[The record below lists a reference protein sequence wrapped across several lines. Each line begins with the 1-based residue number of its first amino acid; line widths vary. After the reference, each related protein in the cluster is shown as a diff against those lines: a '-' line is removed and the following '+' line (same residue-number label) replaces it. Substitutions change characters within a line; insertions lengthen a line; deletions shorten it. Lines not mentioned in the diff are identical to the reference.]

1 MERKSRSELI
11 KIIEAQKE
19 QLSRYESK
27 LRDVVHAYKN
37 LLKEKEALD
46 ASIKVLTTAQQSH
59 TKHPR
64 SSKKKGHDASPVADG
79 PKGVGLEGEGKP
91 YEKEIVSDEKMVAQG
106 KPAGVEVKDHPLAV
120 NEPSGQT
127 ETQGNDKQ
135 DGPDRKGLSNEGDV
149 AVESD
154 DEDEDGDDDKNEQD
168 QVLTLSSTLKTVMEQ
183 KAMME
188 ANYQADKKKMMHDF
202 EGKQKE
208 MEAEREKLTEKLKE
222 LESQTKELKLRMR
235 QEQQNREEEE
245 NNHALMLRELQLLLS
260 EERTQKEELEQQLD
274 DMKDML
280 ESSKHFPESKAR
292 DYENCISQLR
302 KELKELKERLEK
314 AEEKSSKPSPL
325 LVQLQEE
332 MAEMKREH
340 MEAVSR
346 EQKRANDAEDKLKLI
361 TCVEEDRVA
370 DLETK
375 LSELSE
381 VVGSYEKLRFHDQ
394 EVIHKL
400 KERLQQLDTENT
412 ALTLHSPV
420 GEGVPDNNIQTVAEI
435 DSLRDQVQK
444 LRTVLKLAVEKS
456 SEKSIDQELEG
467 LSKSELESILNSDP
481 THNAC
486 QQELR
491 QLKDEFERYK
501 AKTQLLHRSKSL
513 KEITTQLEDLDK
525 LKARNA
531 GLEKRLKDM
540 EEYSHQRENEL
551 TSVVSQLQMDLHTA
565 EERYQKGREDSELI
579 YRHKVSELEKQV
591 VKQRER
597 TLELIAE
604 KDAEI
609 ESLRMRSPSS
619 SNPGGSGSAFAYS
632 RKFMDLP
639 VAPQE
644 GDESAGGADTSPDTS
659 AAVYQLLSRQAG
671 VSSAEPG
678 LLIHYAQQ
686 QARRDA
692 ENSALRREKNDL
704 EDDLRDCTL
713 REAKTRDQCETLKEE
728 IRKLERDR
736 SRETA
741 NLEYLKNIILRFMM
755 TTSYSV
761 KEQMITAIATILQF
775 SPKEVARVKKTHQG
789 HWW

>member
-64 SSKKKGHDASPVADG
+64 SSKKKGHDA
-79 PKGVGLEGEGKP
+79 
-91 YEKEIVSDEKMVAQG
+91 M
-106 KPAGVEVKDHPLAV
+106 
-120 NEPSGQT
+120 
-127 ETQGNDKQ
+127 
-135 DGPDRKGLSNEGDV
+135 
-149 AVESD
+149 ESD

-183 KAMME
+183 KAVME

-400 KERLQQLDTENT
+400 KERLQQLDTEKT

-456 SEKSIDQELEG
+456 SEKSIDQGTAERYLTFM
-467 LSKSELESILNSDP
+467 ESYGPDP

-551 TSVVSQLQMDLHTA
+551 TSVVSQLRMDLHTA

-619 SNPGGSGSAFAYS
+619 S
-632 RKFMDLP
+632 
-639 VAPQE
+639 
-644 GDESAGGADTSPDTS
+644 
-659 AAVYQLLSRQAG
+659 
-671 VSSAEPG
+671 
-678 LLIHYAQQ
+678 
-686 QARRDA
+686 
-692 ENSALRREKNDL
+692 
-704 EDDLRDCTL
+704 
-713 REAKTRDQCETLKEE
+713 
-728 IRKLERDR
+728 
-736 SRETA
+736 
-741 NLEYLKNIILRFMM
+741 
-755 TTSYSV
+755 
-761 KEQMITAIATILQF
+761 
-775 SPKEVARVKKTHQG
+775 
-789 HWW
+789 

>member
-91 YEKEIVSDEKMVAQG
+91 SKKEIVSDVKMVAQG
-106 KPAGVEVKDHPLAV
+106 KPAGVGVKDHPLAV

-135 DGPDRKGLSNEGDV
+135 DGPDGKGLN
-149 AVESD
+149 
-154 DEDEDGDDDKNEQD
+154 EDGDDDKNEQD

-222 LESQTKELKLRMR
+222 LETQTKELKLRMR

-245 NNHALMLRELQLLLS
+245 KNHALMLRELQLLLS

-444 LRTVLKLAVEKS
+444 LRTVLKLAAARNQPNLPVVCFFCLL
-456 SEKSIDQELEG
+456 ELEG

-551 TSVVSQLQMDLHTA
+551 TSVVSQLRMDLHTA

-644 GDESAGGADTSPDTS
+644 GDEICT
-659 AAVYQLLSRQAG
+659 LSQ

-704 EDDLRDCTL
+704 EDDFRDCTL

-775 SPKEVARVKKTHQG
+775 SPKEVQ
-789 HWW
+789 